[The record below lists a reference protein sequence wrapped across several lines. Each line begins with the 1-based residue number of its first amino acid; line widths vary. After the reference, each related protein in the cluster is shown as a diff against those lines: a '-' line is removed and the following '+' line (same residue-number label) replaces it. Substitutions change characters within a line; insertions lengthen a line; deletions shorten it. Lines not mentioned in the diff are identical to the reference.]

1 MLPKVVIYNNL
12 SLDGRIN
19 GFNTDYDLYSR
30 VASELSSDAVLM
42 DIDMLLKRFNTENID
57 ITEEKEFTVLNN
69 DNDDLRPLLVVP
81 DIYGKIH
88 NWVEVLENSLFKDL
102 LVLCSRSTPQKY
114 LNFLEER
121 YIKYMIIG
129 YDKVNFGTALE
140 ELNVQF
146 GIKNIRVESGGKLNG
161 TLLRDDLVEEIC
173 VLIYPN
179 MVGGISSDSIYT
191 ASDLTSSNGVLDLK
205 LLNMEKLKN
214 EIILLHYRIMKYRF

>member
-30 VASELSSDAVLM
+30 VASKLSSDAVLM

-57 ITEEKEFTVLNN
+57 ITEEKEFTVLKN
-69 DNDDLRPLLVVP
+69 DNENLRPLLVVP

-140 ELNVQF
+140 ELNLQF
-146 GIKNIRVESGGKLNG
+146 GIKNIRVESSGKLNG

-191 ASDLTSSNGVLDLK
+191 ASDLTSPDGVLDLK

-214 EIILLHYRIMKYRF
+214 EVILLHYRIMKYRF

>member
-1 MLPKVVIYNNL
+1 MLPKVIIYNNL

-19 GFNTDYDLYSR
+19 GFNTDYDLYYR
-30 VASELSSDAVLM
+30 IASELSSDAVLM
-42 DIDMLLKRFNTENID
+42 DIDTLLKRFNTKNID
-57 ITEEKEFTVLNN
+57 ITEDKEFTVNKVNN
-69 DNDDLRPLLVVP
+69 EDIRPLLVVP

-88 NWVEVLENSLFKDL
+88 NWNKVLENSLFKDI
-102 LVLCSRSTPQKY
+102 LVLCSRSTPQQY

-140 ELNVQF
+140 ELNIQF
-146 GIKNIRVESGGKLNG
+146 GVKNIRVESGGKLNG
-161 TLLRDDLVEEIC
+161 TLLRDELVDEIC
-173 VLIYPN
+173 VLFYPN

-191 ASDLTSSNGVLDLK
+191 APDLNSIDGVLDLK

-214 EIILLHYRIMKYRF
+214 EIIMLHYRIMKYQF